1 MVYPDYEV
9 EKIKTFFDAC
19 NEMIEGR
26 FILSD
31 IKISKILK
39 AIASSEVLY
48 STFAR
53 VLNNFKFNEEFEKAK
68 STNKVNGGYFV
79 LPEDDDKIIALVFA
93 ILLEVDNQKLN
104 LQNFVNEFFYNS
116 EGYNVSYSN
125 FSINVLVPFKNSV
138 ATILGVNFDGTSSEP
153 EVEEVEEPEM
163 EVEQPVEKVL
173 EPNSKQ
179 KILFANLRMSLNELL
194 SVINRSKIKEEEKE
208 ELNIIVNAIFEAI
221 KIENLTIINA
231 LVIPLEYMIGK
242 NKNVKF
248 YYNDFKECLVQ
259 FYYN

>member
-1 MVYPDYEV
+1 M
-9 EKIKTFFDAC
+9 
-19 NEMIEGR
+19 
-26 FILSD
+26 
-31 IKISKILK
+31 
-39 AIASSEVLY
+39 
-48 STFAR
+48 
-53 VLNNFKFNEEFEKAK
+53 
-68 STNKVNGGYFV
+68 
-79 LPEDDDKIIALVFA
+79 
-93 ILLEVDNQKLN
+93 LEVDNQKLN
-104 LQNFVNEFFYNS
+104 LQNFVNEYFYNP

-138 ATILGVNFDGTSSEP
+138 ATILGVNFDGTMVES
-153 EVEEVEEPEM
+153 EVEDLEETLE
-163 EVEQPVEKVL
+163 ETELVEKVS
-173 EPNSKQ
+173 EPDSKQ

-194 SVINRSKIKEEEKE
+194 SVINRSKVKEEEKE
-208 ELNIIVNAIFEAI
+208 ELRIIINAIFEAI

>member
-1 MVYPDYEV
+1 MGYPDYEV
-9 EKIKTFFDAC
+9 EKIKSFFIAC
-19 NEMIEGR
+19 DEMIEGR

-48 STFAR
+48 NTFAQ
-53 VLNNFKFNEEFEKAK
+53 VLNNFKFNEEFENAK
-68 STNKVNGGYFV
+68 SQNKVNGGYFV
-79 LPEDDDKIIALVFA
+79 LPEDDNKKIALVFA

-104 LQNFVNEFFYNS
+104 LQNFVNEYFYNP

-138 ATILGVNFDGTSSEP
+138 AAILGVNFDGTMVES
-153 EVEEVEEPEM
+153 EVEDIEETLE
-163 EVEQPVEKVL
+163 ETELVEKVS
-173 EPNSKQ
+173 EPDSKQ

-208 ELNIIVNAIFEAI
+208 ELRIIINAIFEAI